1 MRLRWAGHVSRLDD
15 TRMVKKL
22 MDGRPD
28 GRRPLGRPKKRW
40 EDNVKE
46 TLSSLGLRDTTR
58 WRDLT
63 GNRVEWR
70 NFVVAV
76 KDGNGLAPLD

>member
-1 MRLRWAGHVSRLDD
+1 
-15 TRMVKKL
+15 MVKKL

-70 NFVVAV
+70 NFVVAA
-76 KDGNGLAPLD
+76 KDLNGLAPID